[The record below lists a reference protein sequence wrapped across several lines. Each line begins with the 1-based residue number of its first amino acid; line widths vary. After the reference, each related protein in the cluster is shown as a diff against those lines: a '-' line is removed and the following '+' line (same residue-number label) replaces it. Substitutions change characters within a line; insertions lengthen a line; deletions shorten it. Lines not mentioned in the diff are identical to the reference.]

1 MTCPL
6 IIGPYHPPKTFQRY
20 PSAPAGALLV
30 AHLRRNRFEVI
41 LPATE
46 PGLLKALRLGVYY
59 VVRRHSGINED
70 VHHALTRDIEV
81 EFKFKYSFTLELSNE
96 AQPKPNG
103 RRTAGDVKDAS
114 NALKENAIEAVRYYS
129 EHADP
134 VVLFRARL
142 RQKLNEL
149 ARAHSRP
156 DIGELYDRVLGLKQS
171 GCKDFTE
178 TRGMKVCLEQ
188 FSVSVQPRGFGT
200 AA

>member
-1 MTCPL
+1 MPKPL
-6 IIGPYHPPKTFQRY
+6 IDGPFHPPKAFQRY
-20 PSAPAGALLV
+20 PPAPAGAVLV
-30 AHLRRNRFEVI
+30 AHLRRNQFEVL

-46 PGLLKALRLGVYY
+46 LGILKTLRLGVYY

-81 EFKFKYSFTLELSNE
+81 EFKFKYSFSLELI
-96 AQPKPNG
+96 ADATPKPNG
-103 RRTAGDVKDAS
+103 RRRPDAAEATCT
-114 NALKENAIEAVRYYS
+114 ALKNNAIEAVRYYS
-129 EHADP
+129 EHSDP
-134 VVLFRARL
+134 VLLFRARL

-149 ARAHSRP
+149 AREHSRP
-156 DIGELYDRVLGLKQS
+156 DIGDLYDRVLGLKET
-171 GCKDFTE
+171 GCTEFTE